1 MKSFRVLLTA
11 LVVGLLVTALPASAL
26 NFHNGM
32 IVIVNTTG
40 RDLIAYAEFISGH
53 PIDRVNMGQ
62 GRVTVNSCCY
72 AAGSRYIIDGRLTDP
87 SAQAHKTSFDV
98 TPRLCNKDGIP
109 YGYAVVEFYDGTI
122 HYDHGFR
129 NYLYPARRLD
139 TACP

>member
-1 MKSFRVLLTA
+1 MN
-11 LVVGLLVTALPASAL
+11 LP
-26 NFHNGM
+26 NRNGGSSPPGFYS
-32 IVIVNTTG
+32 ILRDVI
-40 RDLIAYAEFISGH
+40 
-53 PIDRVNMGQ
+53 VNMGQ
-62 GRVTVNSCCY
+62 GRVAVNSCCY